1 MQIRL
6 GWSFQTSQM
15 LSDEELQEAFSR
27 VNRGRAWCVSELHED
42 PMDDRSVRWMK
53 CVRHC
58 SQSRMGVSVY
68 SRGRSVYNTR
78 IISDRFPDDQPS
90 VWPHRTTIDDLN
102 DDLLILIIE
111 FFSVDMLMEIS
122 SYNVNQWTAPIE
134 KAMPRIFQLHFP
146 RLGVDVDTLWNA
158 HGVWPEEFGHGPF
171 KDRPRTFSLTRHFRS
186 MVRLSISTTTFS
198 DKEHV
203 ADQWAEEGNYSW
215 HVTPDDCV
223 ERLRNRTEGRWYIHV
238 CYVCE
243 RTFKCVPDETGF
255 AMMDGPLDGDDGS
268 FDVPCDCLKRNVRK
282 SFLEGGVP
290 GLKRPFTSR
299 KYYNTALTACSNECY
314 WSLREN
320 LELLNNQKYSVHCG
334 QNGWPAFYSRDLE
347 VRPTYDGENYPPYQ
361 PHTF

>member
-1 MQIRL
+1 ML
-6 GWSFQTSQM
+6 SQM
-15 LSDEELQEAFSR
+15 QRNEAFSR

-42 PMDDRSVRWMK
+42 LMDDGSVLRMK

-58 SQSRMGVSVY
+58 YQPRMAVSVY
-68 SRGRSVYNTR
+68 TGVSVYNTR
-78 IISDRFPDDQPS
+78 IISDRLPDDQPS

-102 DDLLILIIE
+102 DDLLSLIIE
-111 FFSVDMLMEIS
+111 FFNVDILMEIS

-203 ADQWAEEGNYSW
+203 ADQWPEEGRYSW
-215 HVTPDDCV
+215 PVSTE
-223 ERLRNRTEGRWYIHV
+223 ERLKNRTERLKNRTEGRWYIHV

-243 RTFKCVPDETGF
+243 RTFKCVPDQTGF

-268 FDVPCDCLKRNVRK
+268 FDEPCDCLKRNVRK
-282 SFLEGGVP
+282 ELLEGGVP
-290 GLKRPFTSR
+290 GTSG

-320 LELLNNQKYSVHCG
+320 LELLNHQKYPRHAG
-334 QNGWPAFYSRDLE
+334 QYGSPPFYSRDLA
-347 VRPTYDGENYPPYQ
+347 VSSWLR
-361 PHTF
+361 